1 MPRER
6 ENDARRLASDGR
18 KDEAA
23 SNQFSKWYNHGS
35 RGKGFGKGKC
45 KYVITCYNCGVEGHN
60 AFEFLEKNNL
70 GTKSE
75 DRTHVTHEDETLIV
89 GDSVTSF

>member
-1 MPRER
+1 M
-6 ENDARRLASDGR
+6 
-18 KDEAA
+18 
-23 SNQFSKWYNHGS
+23 
-35 RGKGFGKGKC
+35 
-45 KYVITCYNCGVEGHN
+45 ITCYNCGVEGHD
-60 AFEFLEKNNL
+60 AFECLEKHNL